1 MTAGGDDVGKYLL
14 VDDNEAFAE
23 NVAEILREDGHEVA
37 TSSSGE
43 EALGRVKADRY
54 DVLITDMKMP
64 VMGGAKLVHELRR
77 VDPGMPVIVIT
88 AYSGDED
95 LKVARSEGLLA
106 ILSKPPNLPRLRDLL
121 KVARRDGLVAL
132 VEDDEAL
139 SDNLSEVFRAHGFT
153 AVQAASV
160 LEAEKLPSVRPFAA
174 VADLRVPG
182 GPDGEAMRRL
192 VMRYPG
198 LPVVVITGHP
208 DVEPPRENAG
218 LFRKPFAPQLLMERL
233 VELHASRPKAAA
245 T

>member
-1 MTAGGDDVGKYLL
+1 MGKYLL

-37 TSSSGE
+37 VSSSGE
-43 EALGRVKADRY
+43 RALALVRADRY
-54 DVLITDMKMP
+54 DALITDMRMP
-64 VMGGAKLVHELRR
+64 EMGGARLVHELRR
-77 VDPGMPVIVIT
+77 LDPGIPVLVIT

-95 LKVARSEGLLA
+95 LRVARSEGLLA
-106 ILSKPPNLPRLRDLL
+106 ILSKPPNLARLRELL
-121 KVARRDGLVAL
+121 GVARRNGLVAL

-139 SDNLSEVFRAHGFT
+139 SDNLCEVFRTHGFT

-160 LEAEKLPSVRPFAA
+160 LEAEKMPAVRPFAA

-198 LPVVVITGHP
+198 IPVVVISGH
-208 DVEPPRENAG
+208 
-218 LFRKPFAPQLLMERL
+218 
-233 VELHASRPKAAA
+233 
-245 T
+245 